1 MPGWSYVD
9 TQNDFKI
16 YENEYYIPMGF
27 TYDAMLTR
35 TQYNALSESNRE
47 LALLKALVVEDE
59 DAPALSGMLTP
70 LSNAVSYSK
79 EAYYADCL
87 ARKAESAS
95 SFVRDNRGFTATI
108 QVEKD
113 TPVFFSVPYEDG
125 WTATVDGQAAEIYKV
140 NVGFMAVIC
149 PATGGEVTIRFD
161 YHTPGLFYGLLI
173 TLGAVLLFLL
183 YYFLMRV
190 WDGRMRRR
198 LEAEIPLVPLD
209 SGDGRMSSVPTHR
222 QIRRPRRAGRMR
234 PDGFD
239 LYQYYGGVF
248 RRRKTVRHP
257 IPLKAALPAG
267 RRLCRMTRTRNPDWF
282 TGRTDKAVSV
292 PPG

>member
-1 MPGWSYVD
+1 MD

-209 SGDGRMSSVPTHR
+209 SGDGPDELRTDAPADSPPAS
-222 QIRRPRRAGRMR
+222 GRENTA
-234 PDGFD
+234 DGFD
-239 LYQYYGGVF
+239 LYQYYGGGISPPED
-248 RRRKTVRHP
+248 RPASDSPESGSPGGET
-257 IPLKAALPAG
+257 PL
-267 RRLCRMTRTRNPDWF
+267 PD
-282 TGRTDKAVSV
+282 DADPES
-292 PPG
+292 